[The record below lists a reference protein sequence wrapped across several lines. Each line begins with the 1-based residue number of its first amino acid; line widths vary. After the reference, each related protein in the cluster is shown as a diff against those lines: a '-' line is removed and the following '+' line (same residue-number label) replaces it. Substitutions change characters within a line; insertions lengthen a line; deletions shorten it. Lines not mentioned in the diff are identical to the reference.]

1 MKQFA
6 TAALIGATY
15 VSNLFTLSS
24 SFSKLCF
31 LTNRLKDVSTL
42 RTPFRLSLKSNAIL
56 KKLLVLDSSVCSTI
70 KEKFMELLSLKLL
83 ENLKRQNGLKWE
95 ESLSMETMP
104 DLSFMELLT
113 VCNTMDLKHL
123 APVSVV
129 SLLLLSQTASMVHM
143 VYLNQLT
150 NLCSILTIS
159 LTLLEKLSG
168 SI

>member
-1 MKQFA
+1 
-6 TAALIGATY
+6 
-15 VSNLFTLSS
+15 
-24 SFSKLCF
+24 
-31 LTNRLKDVSTL
+31 
-42 RTPFRLSLKSNAIL
+42 
-56 KKLLVLDSSVCSTI
+56 
-70 KEKFMELLSLKLL
+70 MELLLLKLL

-95 ESLSMETMP
+95 ESLSTETMP
-104 DLSFMELLT
+104 DLFFMELLT

-129 SLLLLSQTASMVHM
+129 SLLLLNQTASTVHT

-150 NLCSILTIS
+150 NLCSILTIL